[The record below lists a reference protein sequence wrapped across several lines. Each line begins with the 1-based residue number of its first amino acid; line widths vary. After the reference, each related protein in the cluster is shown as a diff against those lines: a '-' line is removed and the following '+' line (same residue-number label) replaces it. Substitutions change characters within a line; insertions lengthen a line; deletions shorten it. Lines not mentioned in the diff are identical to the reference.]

1 MHPFID
7 IQSDPRIVGIV
18 AAFEDVE
25 GIGFVGRFHKREY
38 SKENFMGGIRH
49 DIMAFMELYSTLE
62 TLLTT
67 SEPREKIAL
76 FGDFYAAYNRGEITR
91 DVATSPVVFEHP
103 SYRDFCT
110 VIDPKEVPRRTKLN
124 TPHGQTLLLHAIAHI
139 EYSAIDLA
147 LDAVY
152 RFRRLGEEF
161 ERDWLVV
168 AEDEVR
174 HFEMIETLLR
184 ELGSYYGQYPVHDAL
199 FEASMRTLDLL
210 ERMAVV
216 PRYLEANGLDATPQ
230 ILGKLHPYRHE
241 AMIGKI
247 IAALHVIL
255 DEEIDHVR
263 KGDRWFE
270 FACAQSGKETS
281 CYFEIIE
288 KHYPNSFPRKININC
303 AARERAGF
311 GKDELS
317 RISLTEC

>member
-1 MHPFID
+1 
-7 IQSDPRIVGIV
+7 
-18 AAFEDVE
+18 
-25 GIGFVGRFHKREY
+25 
-38 SKENFMGGIRH
+38 
-49 DIMAFMELYSTLE
+49 MELYATLE
-62 TLLTT
+62 TILTT
-67 SEPREKIAL
+67 AQPTEKIGRFKEL
-76 FGDFYAAYNRGEITR
+76 YAAYGRGELTR
-91 DVATSPVVFEHP
+91 DSDHPAVVFESP

-110 VIDPKEVPRRTKLN
+110 VIDPKEVPRRTKLS

-152 RFRRLGEEF
+152 RFRECGEEF
-161 ERDWLVV
+161 EHDWLVV

-174 HFEMIETLLR
+174 HFEMIEGLLK
-184 ELGSYYGQYPVHDAL
+184 ELGSYYGEYPVHDAL

-230 ILGKLHPYRHE
+230 ILTKLHAHRSDP
-241 AMIGKI
+241 MIAKI

-270 FACAQSGKETS
+270 YACERAGVETS
-281 CYFEIIE
+281 IYFEIIE

-303 AARERAGF
+303 SAREKAGF

-317 RISLTEC
+317 RISFTKC

>member
-1 MHPFID
+1 
-7 IQSDPRIVGIV
+7 
-18 AAFEDVE
+18 
-25 GIGFVGRFHKREY
+25 
-38 SKENFMGGIRH
+38 
-49 DIMAFMELYSTLE
+49 MAFMELYSTLE
-62 TLLTT
+62 TLLTA
-67 SEPREKIAL
+67 SNPSEKIAL
-76 FGDFYAAYNRGEITR
+76 FRDFYGAYCRGEITR
-91 DVATSPVVFEHP
+91 DMTRTPVVFEYP

-152 RFRRLGEEF
+152 RFRDCGEDF

-174 HFEMIETLLR
+174 HFEMIETLLK
-184 ELGSYYGQYPVHDAL
+184 ELGSFYGEYPVHDAL

-230 ILGKLHPYRHE
+230 ILTKLHPYRHE

-270 FACAQSGKETS
+270 YACDRAGVETS
-281 CYFEIIE
+281 IYFEIIE

-303 AARERAGF
+303 TAREMAGF
-311 GKDELS
+311 DKDELS
-317 RISLTEC
+317 RISLTKC

>member
-1 MHPFID
+1 
-7 IQSDPRIVGIV
+7 
-18 AAFEDVE
+18 
-25 GIGFVGRFHKREY
+25 
-38 SKENFMGGIRH
+38 
-49 DIMAFMELYSTLE
+49 MELYSTLE
-62 TLLTT
+62 TLLTV
-67 SEPREKIAL
+67 SDPRGKISL
-76 FGDFYAAYNRGEITR
+76 FRDFYSAYCRGEITR
-91 DVATSPVVFEHP
+91 DVTTSPIVFTHP
-103 SYRDFCT
+103 SYHYFCA

-152 RFRRLGEEF
+152 RFRECGEEY

-241 AMIGKI
+241 AMIEKI

-270 FACAQSGKETS
+270 YACVQVGKETS
-281 CYFEIIE
+281 TYFEIIE

-317 RISLTEC
+317 RISLTKC